1 MLNFMDLFHRLSF
14 EVAFMLWL
22 CCILM
27 QFQAYICTSFTL
39 DINHCSLQQFQ
50 FATGSELLLVA
61 MHADFVCTVTHCKM
75 LQLILTAECSLVPQI
90 TVKNS
95 HCAMAAL
102 VMQLS

>member
-1 MLNFMDLFHRLSF
+1 M
-14 EVAFMLWL
+14 
-22 CCILM
+22 
-27 QFQAYICTSFTL
+27 
-39 DINHCSLQQFQ
+39 
-50 FATGSELLLVA
+50 A

-75 LQLILTAECSLVPQI
+75 LQLILIAECSLVPQI